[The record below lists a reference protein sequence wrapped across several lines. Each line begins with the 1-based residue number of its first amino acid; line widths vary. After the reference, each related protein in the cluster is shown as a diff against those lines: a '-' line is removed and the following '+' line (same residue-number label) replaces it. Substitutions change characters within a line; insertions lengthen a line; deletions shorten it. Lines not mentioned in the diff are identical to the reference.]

1 MASFQKRGTSWR
13 AIVRKGGAAQSATF
27 QTKAA
32 AQAWAA
38 TTEAGI
44 IAGKS
49 GAIPNKT
56 FGDLLDEYA
65 SKVSPTKRGCRW
77 EQVRIGLFKRD
88 EIASVKLA
96 DLGTPHFAA
105 WRDRRLKS
113 VSPATVRREW
123 VLMSGAC
130 TVAQGM
136 EMAGSSPNGRG
147 EAPSRSSAARQADN
161 GPRARYAAAG
171 HGWRLEARDRPNLPC
186 VHVRMRNGHACR
198 ATGHASTAKKKMRV
212 ECATESLYRN
222 AEK

>member
-130 TVAQGM
+130 TVALKEWKWLDHHPM
-136 EMAGSSPNGRG
+136 EGVKRPA
-147 EAPSRSSAARQADN
+147 APA
-161 GPRARYAAAG
+161 P
-171 HGWRLEARDRPNLPC
+171 RDRLITDRERDMLLHAIGGDWNRVIGRTYHAFMFAC
-186 VHVRMRNGHACR
+186 ETAMRAVRRDMLQLRKR
-198 ATGHASTAKKKMRV
+198 K
-212 ECATESLYRN
+212 
-222 AEK
+222 